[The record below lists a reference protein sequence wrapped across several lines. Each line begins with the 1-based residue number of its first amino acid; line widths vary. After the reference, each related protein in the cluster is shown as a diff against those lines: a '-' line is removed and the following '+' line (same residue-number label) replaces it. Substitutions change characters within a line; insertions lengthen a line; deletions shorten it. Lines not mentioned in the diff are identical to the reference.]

1 MSKPKLI
8 DQVYAFNRSKA
19 AEKAA
24 NEKKI
29 SDKDAEI
36 ASLKSAKASIESE
49 LTGATDRM
57 REIANMFSASL
68 WKLLPQSIKK
78 YFEEYRD

>member
-1 MSKPKLI
+1 MKKSDLI
-8 DQVYAFNRSKA
+8 ERVYAFNRSKA
-19 AEKAA
+19 SEKAA

-36 ASLKSAKASIESE
+36 ASLKSAKAAIESE

-57 REIANMFSASL
+57 REIANMFSASM
-68 WKLLPQSIKK
+68 WKLLPQSIKS
-78 YFEEYRD
+78 YFELYRK